1 MNKDFKI
8 INGELIEY
16 YGNGGDL
23 IIPDGV
29 TSIADE
35 VFAENLSL
43 TSVFI
48 PASVRWIGDMAFSCC
63 SNIIRFD
70 VDLNNAFY
78 CSIDGDLYTKDGK
91 ELINYSQGKNEAF
104 VSIPDGVT
112 YIHTVVFKERKNLE
126 KVCIPNTVNRI
137 ECAAFRGCTSLTS
150 VEIPGNVEE
159 LVRWTFEGCTALK
172 EVRLNEGT
180 RFIGEGVFE
189 SCTALRDIYIPDS
202 VETIF
207 YDAFWGC
214 DKLTIHASEKSYVAE
229 YAKENNISFVA
240 M

>member
-91 ELINYSQGKNEAF
+91 ELINYSQGKNEAV
-104 VSIPDGVT
+104 VSIPEGVT
-112 YIHTVVFKERKNLE
+112 YIHNVVFKERKNLE

-150 VEIPGNVEE
+150 VEIPGNVED

-214 DKLTIHASEKSYVAE
+214 DKLTIHASEKSYAAE